1 MSTRFGTSDPAATY
15 SLLNLLDDDINTIE
29 ANMTA
34 FTPALNFL
42 MGTIQGWWKRV
53 GGISNLIAV
62 SYHLVVASGYTPN
75 SGGNTASLTISLP
88 VNAAAYAQIS
98 GAGTLI
104 RSGAYHAL
112 GVRGVNTGQ
121 IGLFLPG
128 SGTTAGTVF
137 AGNTWTSWAVGDAI
151 ELAFIYRA

>member
-29 ANMTA
+29 SNMVA
-34 FTPALNFL
+34 FTPTLNFE

-62 SYHLVVASGYTPN
+62 SYHLVVASGLTPA
-75 SGGNTASLTISLP
+75 SAGASSLTLSLP
-88 VNAAAYAQIS
+88 VNAYSYTQIS

-112 GVRGVNTGQ
+112 NVRGVNTGL

-128 SGTTAGTVF
+128 SGTTAGSVIS
-137 AGNTWTSWAVGDAI
+137 GNTFVSWAVGDAI

>member
-29 ANMTA
+29 SNMVA
-34 FTPALNFL
+34 FTPSLSFL

-53 GGISNLIAV
+53 GGISNLVAV
-62 SYHLVVASGYTPN
+62 SYHLVVASGATPN
-75 SGGNTASLTISLP
+75 SGGNTAPLTLSLP
-88 VNAAAYAQIS
+88 VQAASFAQIS
-98 GAGTLI
+98 GAGVLI

-128 SGTTAGTVF
+128 SGITAGTIF
-137 AGNTWTSWAVGDAI
+137 AGNTWTGWAVGDAI